1 MDNVNMKNWVSHPE
15 VCRCCLSATGT
26 WDVTASYISE
36 SGMKEVYFEM
46 LQECYGLTLSRVMEW
61 GPSRL
66 VCGQCVRHL
75 RDACSFKKQ
84 VLLAE
89 SLFTDYCANKD
100 NLHTQSVKIEKE
112 TIELYNTEPVSFT
125 CNADVI
131 NDGENKVKGKPN
143 VNLGKTGKDEII
155 CTKRQRSLIKEKRKR
170 KIIDSDND
178 IDSDTPI
185 AALTRKNNIESNEI
199 VAKDL
204 GHRTENKTEEI
215 AIQFKRKAKT
225 TAENYVDNRRLRSNI
240 TLLLKNSTIVPF
252 KHINNTKYI
261 CLYCDANFLFFKEL
275 RDHVAKQHSDIKES
289 DFKQCL
295 KTPKDLVKADIS
307 VIACKLCGDSLK
319 CIDKLVEHLIEA
331 HRKVYHHTPRFKPS
345 HGLLGFDMRSDNL
358 KCHQC
363 SKEFRFFKNLSVH
376 MNEHSDYFMC
386 HVCGKRFVSEHRL
399 QTHVATHRAVNARCK
414 YCEKDFKSLSARSY
428 HIRKMHINAKF
439 KCTECSETFTQYQ
452 HRLRHLVDTHNF
464 KKPAFKCDVCAK
476 HFASSGGLRAHV
488 RYSHLKNKEYSCQT
502 CGKVFVYKWIWKRHL
517 DIHTGA
523 KNFECKL
530 CNKRF
535 AKPYTLRVHMKI
547 HLNDK
552 KFVCPVCKVAF
563 VQKTSLGN
571 HLRVHHPD
579 LSMV

>member
-204 GHRTENKTEEI
+204 GHRTENKTEGILHTPQNGVKQVSE
-215 AIQFKRKAKT
+215 R
-225 TAENYVDNRRLRSNI
+225 RRLMVTCEAVLRGSTACPFRHHRSWFQCFYCTQDFMDI
-240 TLLLKNSTIVPF
+240 TQLRQHTAATHADLDDELKKIKRFPRSLQIEITNLQCR
-252 KHINNTKYI
+252 HCGINLT
-261 CLYCDANFLFFKEL
+261 D
-275 RDHVAKQHSDIKES
+275 VES
-289 DFKQCL
+289 MRRHFVEAHEKIIYNECI
-295 KTPKDLVKADIS
+295 ADYKVDVS
-307 VIACKLCGDSLK
+307 PYSCHLCGRQFHVFRTLTT
-319 CIDKLVEHLIEA
+319 HL
-331 HRKVYHHTPRFKPS
+331 
-345 HGLLGFDMRSDNL
+345 
-358 KCHQC
+358 
-363 SKEFRFFKNLSVH
+363 
-376 MNEHSDYFMC
+376 NEHYANCICD
-386 HVCGKRFVSEHRL
+386 VCGKSFLNSKRLKVHKRTHEHG
-399 QTHVATHRAVNARCK
+399 N
-414 YCEKDFKSLSARSY
+414 Y
-428 HIRKMHINAKF
+428 
-439 KCTECSETFTQYQ
+439 
-452 HRLRHLVDTHNF
+452 
-464 KKPAFKCDVCAK
+464 PCA
-476 HFASSGGLRAHV
+476 
-488 RYSHLKNKEYSCQT
+488 E
-502 CGKVFVYKWIWKRHL
+502 CGKVLKTKISKANHMESAHSRRVMKCQICSKPMKHYNERVKHMSEAHDITHRFKCPMCPREYNIKHYLATHMRQTHGHRNKKCEECGMAFITNHGLKKHMLRHS
-517 DIHTGA
+517 GA
-523 KNFECKL
+523 KPHACAL
-530 CNKRF
+530 CRKSYARSH
-535 AKPYTLRVHMKI
+535 TLREHMRA
-547 HLNDK
+547 HHSHPADPTNALYD
-552 KFVCPVCKVAF
+552 
-563 VQKTSLGN
+563 T
-571 HLRVHHPD
+571 RVT
-579 LSMV
+579 